1 MHDTIVT
8 KQTGLDSQ
16 LTHAHLCMYLPQP
29 ATYYIAQY
37 INSLVCGACV
47 QFMIFSPLQSAFGS
61 GAKISGRKNLR
72 EFVYDHSYWSVD
84 PRDDHYTNQE
94 MVRNGQLCG
103 GHFLPWQHVDVWFVV
118 CFVYVYTLRW
128 TSSVLMI
135 RQDCSNTGIICTCRC
150 SKIWG
155 FQCCS
160 LLLMGTILVFLLM
173 AKLGPAKPIQ

>member
-94 MVRNGQLCG
+94 MVRNGQFCG

-173 AKLGPAKPIQ
+173 AKLGLAKPIQ